1 MAIIKASSQVA
12 VGDGT
17 VSVGGWVQDIRN
29 LGGISFITMRDK
41 CGTYQV
47 TMPKKKIDP
56 ELFGMLTT
64 LSRESVLRIEGEV
77 KESNQTATGWEIIP
91 SAAEVISPA
100 AVPLPLGVVDKVNV
114 EMDTRLN
121 HRFMDL
127 RKPEV
132 RAIFELK
139 AIMVELIEEAVRTN
153 GFEQVYTP
161 KISAAGAEGGAELFR
176 VQYFDRPAYLAQSP
190 QLYKQILMSTG
201 LDRVYEIGPAFR
213 AEQSNTNRHVTEFIS
228 FDGEMSW
235 IVNEEEVMAMIEEI
249 VDHVLRGLKERG
261 AKQLEILGKE
271 INIPAR
277 PYPILTYSE
286 CLSIVQAAG
295 LSLKEGDDLGTE
307 GEKIVGEHMAAKGC
321 DLYFIAEYP
330 EEAKPFYI
338 MEKDGTPYSFSFD
351 LDYKGQEISSGGQRE
366 HRYDRL
372 VERMEK
378 KGLDPE
384 DFSFYLESFRYGMPP
399 HGGWGIGIERLL
411 VKALDLPNIREAI
424 LFPRDPARL
433 SP

>member
-12 VGDGT
+12 VGDGI

-64 LSRESVLRIEGEV
+64 LSRESVVRIEGEV

-139 AIMVELIEEAVRTN
+139 AIMV
-153 GFEQVYTP
+153 
-161 KISAAGAEGGAELFR
+161 
-176 VQYFDRPAYLAQSP
+176 
-190 QLYKQILMSTG
+190 
-201 LDRVYEIGPAFR
+201 
-213 AEQSNTNRHVTEFIS
+213 
-228 FDGEMSW
+228 
-235 IVNEEEVMAMIEEI
+235 
-249 VDHVLRGLKERG
+249 
-261 AKQLEILGKE
+261 
-271 INIPAR
+271 
-277 PYPILTYSE
+277 
-286 CLSIVQAAG
+286 
-295 LSLKEGDDLGTE
+295 
-307 GEKIVGEHMAAKGC
+307 
-321 DLYFIAEYP
+321 
-330 EEAKPFYI
+330 
-338 MEKDGTPYSFSFD
+338 
-351 LDYKGQEISSGGQRE
+351 
-366 HRYDRL
+366 
-372 VERMEK
+372 
-378 KGLDPE
+378 
-384 DFSFYLESFRYGMPP
+384 
-399 HGGWGIGIERLL
+399 
-411 VKALDLPNIREAI
+411 
-424 LFPRDPARL
+424 
-433 SP
+433 